1 MIQLGMKLAVAAIAL
16 SAAGSAARKVSV
28 PGSTDQRVVR
38 RKLRLKG
45 LEPLFLKVD

>member
-16 SAAGSAARKVSV
+16 SAAGSMAHKVSV
-28 PGSTDQRVVR
+28 PGSTDQSVVR

-45 LEPLFLKVD
+45 LEPLFLNVG